1 MIFVFTGP
9 ESTGKTTLANHFS
22 RTYNAPLVEEYAR
35 TFLEALNKSYTFNNV
50 IEMAATQLKMEQEAI
65 KQNTSMLFLDTDLIT
80 YYIWLKVKYNITIDW
95 VDEAISNQPNKHYFL
110 CAIDVPWETDPLRE
124 HPNEKDREPLFQLHL
139 SLLEKHQYPYTILS
153 GSLDERIAK
162 CKETFEFISNNQS
175 TK

>member
-35 TFLEALNKSYTFNNV
+35 TFLEALDKSYTFNNV

-65 KQNTSMLFLDTDLIT
+65 KQNTSMLLLDTDLIT
-80 YYIWLKVKYNITIDW
+80 YAIWLKVKYNTTIDW
-95 VDEAISNQPNKHYFL
+95 IDDAISNQPNKHYFL

-124 HPNEKDREPLFQLHL
+124 HPNEKDREALFQLHL

-153 GSLDERIAK
+153 GNLDNRIAR
-162 CKETFEFISNNQS
+162 CKEIIEFISNKQS

>member
-35 TFLEALNKSYTFNNV
+35 TFLETLNRDYTLADV

-65 KQNTSMLFLDTDLIT
+65 KQDATMLFLDTDLIN
-80 YYIWLKVKYNITIDW
+80 YAIWLKVKYNTTIDW
-95 VDEAISNQPNKHYFL
+95 IDNAISNQPKKHYFL

-124 HPNEKDREPLFQLHL
+124 HPNEKDRKALFQLHL

-153 GSLDERIAK
+153 GNLDERIER
-162 CKETFEFISNNQS
+162 CKEVIHLVYNN
-175 TK
+175 

>member
-22 RTYNAPLVEEYAR
+22 RTYNTPLVEEYAR
-35 TFLEALNKSYTFNNV
+35 TFLETLNRDYTITDV
-50 IEMAATQLKMEQEAI
+50 IEMAATQLKMEQNAI
-65 KQNTSMLFLDTDLIT
+65 KQDATMLFLDTDLIT
-80 YYIWLKVKYNITIDW
+80 YAIWLKVKYNITIDW
-95 VDEAISNQPNKHYFL
+95 IHHAISNQPKKHYFL

-124 HPNEKDREPLFQLHL
+124 HPNEKDRKTLFQLHL